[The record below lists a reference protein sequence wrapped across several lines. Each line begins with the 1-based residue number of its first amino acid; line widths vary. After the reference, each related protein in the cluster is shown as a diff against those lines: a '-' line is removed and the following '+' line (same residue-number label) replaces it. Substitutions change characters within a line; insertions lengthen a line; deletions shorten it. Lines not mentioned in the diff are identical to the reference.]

1 MAGMKASLCQIL
13 SRRAIRKRP
22 KVVNQVGLIAAR
34 ESNICPIH
42 LRFASQQI
50 KDCCKRRTRQNSL
63 SQPHLIA
70 EELIEM
76 ASAEPISVT
85 VPTVGIGVRA
95 AAAFGIPRTHAKQ
108 NQPLH
113 VV

>member
-22 KVVNQVGLIAAR
+22 KVVNQVGLIRVAAR

-50 KDCCKRRTRQNSL
+50 KDLQ
-63 SQPHLIA
+63 
-70 EELIEM
+70 
-76 ASAEPISVT
+76 ASNATKQFGVS
-85 VPTVGIGVRA
+85 PT
-95 AAAFGIPRTHAKQ
+95 
-108 NQPLH
+108 
-113 VV
+113 